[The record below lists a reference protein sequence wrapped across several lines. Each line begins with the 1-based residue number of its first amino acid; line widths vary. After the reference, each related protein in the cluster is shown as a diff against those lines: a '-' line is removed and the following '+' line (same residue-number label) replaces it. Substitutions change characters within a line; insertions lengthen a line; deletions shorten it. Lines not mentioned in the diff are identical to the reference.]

1 MSRKRCRVQKYDPA
15 VTEPPYT
22 FIELD
27 SFEVI
32 EPDVDT
38 LGEELY
44 ERLAGGCRML
54 GYRMKFYSLSTSD
67 YDYEE
72 YDYDVTVE

>member
-1 MSRKRCRVQKYDPA
+1 MGDIGMKFRGMT
-15 VTEPPYT
+15 VTEPPLE
-22 FIELD
+22 FITLD

-32 EPDVDT
+32 EPDVDS

-44 ERLAGGCRML
+44 ERLYAGCRML
-54 GYRMKFYSLSTSD
+54 GYVMKFYSLSTD
-67 YDYEE
+67 EE